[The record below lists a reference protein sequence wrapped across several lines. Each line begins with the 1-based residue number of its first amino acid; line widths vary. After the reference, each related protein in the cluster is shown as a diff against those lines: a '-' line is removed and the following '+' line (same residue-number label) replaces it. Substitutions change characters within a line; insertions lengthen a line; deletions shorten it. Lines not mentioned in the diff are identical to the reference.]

1 MGPNWVDYNPMFT
14 LECIPVIFVGEGVEP
29 EILDVL
35 VTEKDVT
42 KGVNRKP
49 ACLRYYHLGT
59 FLLEDL

>member
-1 MGPNWVDYNPMFT
+1 MFT